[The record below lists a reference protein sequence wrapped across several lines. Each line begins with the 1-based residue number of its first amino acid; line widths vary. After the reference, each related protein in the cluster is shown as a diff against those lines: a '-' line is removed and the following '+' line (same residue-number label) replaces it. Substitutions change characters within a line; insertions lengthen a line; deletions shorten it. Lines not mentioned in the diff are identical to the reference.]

1 MSVDVRRGLVDID
14 HETLSV
20 RRQCELL
27 GLARSSCYYEAVPE
41 SAENLGLMRL
51 LDEQYLRT
59 PFYGSRRMAWW
70 LETQGVIVNRKRVQ
84 RLMQAMSLEAI
95 HPKPRTTVK
104 DHRHRV
110 YPYLLRG
117 FEVTQVDEVWSTD
130 ITYITY
136 IPMRSGFLY
145 LAAVIDWFSRC
156 VLSWQLSNS
165 LEGGFCLEVLEAAL
179 AKGRP
184 EIFNTD
190 QGCQFTSTRFTSRLE
205 RAGVKVSMD
214 GRGRCL
220 DNVFVERL
228 WRTVKYE
235 EVYLKDYADGRE
247 AERSLRDYLRF
258 YCDERPHSSLGMQ
271 TPAAVYAAGR
281 RRKESSGEAGRDEEE
296 RQKTRRE
303 NGR

>member
-130 ITYITY
+130 ITY